1 MESEN
6 NFLQIRNFPRVK
18 KIGNFQ
24 NNSSNSS
31 NKNQFILYIIILLL
45 IISNSIFAILFF
57 IKNNDSKLD
66 KIISISNETKQ
77 EIFTIGNQIE
87 NKVENGT
94 GNKTL
99 DEKIKLLKMFTNNN
113 DVVYKGMES
122 CLIHDPD
129 SQLCIY
135 HLIAPKK
142 VVGKKR
148 ILLGKKDNG
157 CYVLLDDFKDI
168 KYAYSFGISF
178 MVQFDDEL
186 TKRDIDVYMYDHTI
200 NGLPYNKTKFHWQKK
215 GLAGKGEKTK
225 NLDTLENYIIQN
237 GHKDEKNMILK
248 IDTEG
253 AEWNAL
259 IDISEDVLNQFKYI
273 LMELHFNDL
282 QKGNIYYQVLKKLH
296 KTHQVFYHRCA
307 MRNVMIQF
315 GNNNICSAIELS
327 YVIRK
332 GNSFEKDDSIYPNYD
347 FDWHGPNFYDKSF
360 EVNLNIL
367 KLFDS

>member
-1 MESEN
+1 MDTENNSLKISNSEN
-6 NFLQIRNFPRVK
+6 ISSTKYFVK
-18 KIGNFQ
+18 T
-24 NNSSNSS
+24 SN
-31 NKNQFILYIIILLL
+31 NKNPFILYIIILTL
-45 IISNSIFAILFF
+45 IIINILFYILFF
-57 IKNNDSKLD
+57 NKNNDNISNYQNKLN
-66 KIISISNETKQ
+66 KIIQISNENKQ
-77 EIFTIGNQIE
+77 EILNIGNKFE
-87 NKVENGT
+87 KKNLE
-94 GNKTL
+94 
-99 DEKIKLLKMFTNNN
+99 EKIKLLKMFTNNN
-113 DVVYKGMES
+113 DVINKGMEN
-122 CLIHDPD
+122 CLVNDPD

-148 ILLGKKDNG
+148 ILIGKKDNG
-157 CYVLLDDFKDI
+157 CYVLLDDFKNI
-168 KYAYSFGISF
+168 RYAYSFGISF
-178 MVQFDDEL
+178 MIQFDDEL
-186 TKRDIDVYMYDHTI
+186 ANRGIDIYMYDHTI
-200 NGLPYNKTKFHWQKK
+200 NSLPYNKTKFHWQKK
-215 GLAGKGEKTK
+215 GLAGKDEITE
-225 NLDTLENYIIQN
+225 NLNTIENYLIEN
-237 GHKDEKNMILK
+237 GHKDEKDMILK

-253 AEWNAL
+253 AEWSAL

-273 LMELHFNDL
+273 LMELHFTNT
-282 QKGNIYYQVLKKLH
+282 KNGEIYYKVLKKLH

-332 GNSFEKDDSIYPNYD
+332 DNTFEKDDSIYPNYD